1 MTEEITYYINT
12 DCINC
17 GLCVKACPEHCID
30 VYKKP
35 AVIDQSKCRHCG
47 ACAEVCPPGGNQR
60 LGRVN
65 KKRANTESA
74 IIAVYNL

>member
-47 ACAEVCPPGGNQR
+47 ACAEVCPPGA
-60 LGRVN
+60 RVN

>member
-17 GLCVKACPEHCID
+17 GLCVKACPEYCID

-47 ACAEVCPPGGNQR
+47 ACAEVCPPG
-60 LGRVN
+60 
-65 KKRANTESA
+65 A
-74 IIAVYNL
+74 IRDWDE

>member
-35 AVIDQSKCRHCG
+35 AVSTRVNADIVDLCRSLST
-47 ACAEVCPPGGNQR
+47 GGNQR

-65 KKRANTESA
+65 KKRANTE
-74 IIAVYNL
+74 LPL

>member
-47 ACAEVCPPGGNQR
+47 ACAEV
-60 LGRVN
+60 N

>member
-30 VYKKP
+30 VYK
-35 AVIDQSKCRHCG
+35 SR
-47 ACAEVCPPGGNQR
+47 R
-60 LGRVN
+60 
-65 KKRANTESA
+65 
-74 IIAVYNL
+74 

>member
-35 AVIDQSKCRHCG
+35 AVIDQSKCDIVEPVQKFVHRG
-47 ACAEVCPPGGNQR
+47 QSEIGTS
-60 LGRVN
+60 
-65 KKRANTESA
+65 K
-74 IIAVYNL
+74 

>member
-47 ACAEVCPPGGNQR
+47 AGAEVCPPG
-60 LGRVN
+60 
-65 KKRANTESA
+65 A
-74 IIAVYNL
+74 IRDWDE